1 MRWAR
6 LRLGKTRIRFGYAYQ
21 KLLYQNELIALG
33 TDFPIENISPI
44 ETFYAAVARKN
55 KNGMP
60 KNGFQ
65 IENAL
70 SRWETLKGMTI
81 WAALSNFEEQDKGS
95 LEVNKLADF
104 IILDRNILTV
114 PEDEILKTQVKA
126 TYINGELVY
135 KQ

>member
-1 MRWAR
+1 
-6 LRLGKTRIRFGYAYQ
+6 
-21 KLLYQNELIALG
+21 
-33 TDFPIENISPI
+33 
-44 ETFYAAVARKN
+44 
-55 KNGMP
+55 MP

-114 PEDEILKTQVKA
+114 PEDEILETQVKA

>member
-1 MRWAR
+1 
-6 LRLGKTRIRFGYAYQ
+6 
-21 KLLYQNELIALG
+21 
-33 TDFPIENISPI
+33 
-44 ETFYAAVARKN
+44 
-55 KNGMP
+55 
-60 KNGFQ
+60 
-65 IENAL
+65 
-70 SRWETLKGMTI
+70 MTI
-81 WAALSNFEEQDKGS
+81 WAAHSNFEEQDKGS

>member
-1 MRWAR
+1 
-6 LRLGKTRIRFGYAYQ
+6 
-21 KLLYQNELIALG
+21 
-33 TDFPIENISPI
+33 
-44 ETFYAAVARKN
+44 
-55 KNGMP
+55 MP

-81 WAALSNFEEQDKGS
+81 WAALSNFEEAEKGS

>member
-1 MRWAR
+1 
-6 LRLGKTRIRFGYAYQ
+6 
-21 KLLYQNELIALG
+21 
-33 TDFPIENISPI
+33 
-44 ETFYAAVARKN
+44 
-55 KNGMP
+55 MP

-104 IILDRNILTV
+104 TILDRNILTV
-114 PEDEILKTQVKA
+114 PEDEILETQVKA
-126 TYINGELVY
+126 TYVNGELVY
-135 KQ
+135 KH